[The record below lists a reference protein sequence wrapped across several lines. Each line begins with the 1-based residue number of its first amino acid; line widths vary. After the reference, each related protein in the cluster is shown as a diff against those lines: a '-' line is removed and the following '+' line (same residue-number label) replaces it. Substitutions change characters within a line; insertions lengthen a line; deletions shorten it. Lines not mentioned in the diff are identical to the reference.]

1 MSKFLVIDPLTV
13 FKEVPCE
20 AECLPEYHLARF
32 ILAAVTQMNLSA
44 FEDAY
49 AGKGSKAYP
58 PATLLALFIYGYVT
72 RTFTSRKIEAATYD
86 SIAFRFLA
94 GNTHPDHSSLA
105 EFRKRF
111 QGQFKDIFK
120 QVLVL
125 AYEMGLAKEDLDA
138 AADGSKLRA
147 NASKHSA
154 LSYGHALKIEAQIE
168 KEIEQLL
175 ADAKKAE
182 SDNEELP
189 LGLNFQKEIG
199 RRKDLLTHIAEAKAK
214 IELRAKGRDAYERA
228 EYEEKMAKHLA
239 REALKQAKRKVW
251 EAAYPEKAAKC
262 AAREAKKKEKSEQ
275 KALTTEAPETVEPA
289 KKSRVPREP
298 VPGPRPGDQVNLT
311 DEESRIMPV
320 SSGGYEQCYNAQAA
334 VATGTLL
341 VLAATVTQATN
352 DKQQI
357 VPMLEALSQMPE
369 CLGPVK
375 DLLADTGYF
384 STTNVDA
391 CHDKGITPVI
401 AAAREHHHPDA
412 MTRFTEPP
420 PLPDGAT
427 PVQKMAHHLKTV
439 AGRKLYAL
447 RKQTVEPVF
456 GIIKSVMG
464 FRQFSMRGLAA
475 AQSEWNLVCLSWNL
489 KRMAVLR
496 LQ

>member
-1 MSKFLVIDPLTV
+1 MSKFLVIDPLAL
-13 FKEVPCE
+13 FKEMPCE
-20 AECLPEYHLARF
+20 AEWLPEHHLARF
-32 ILAAVTQMNLSA
+32 VLAAVNQMDLSA
-44 FEDAY
+44 FEEAY

-58 PATLLALFIYGYVT
+58 PAMLLALFIYGYVN

-111 QGQFKDIFK
+111 QGQFKDVFK

-125 AYEMGLAKEDLDA
+125 AYEMGLAKKNPTA
-138 AADGSKLRA
+138 AVDGSKFHA

-182 SDNEELP
+182 SDHEELP
-189 LGLNFQKEIG
+189 VGLNFQKEIG
-199 RRKDLLTHIAEAKAK
+199 IRKDLLTGIAEAKAK
-214 IELRAKGRDAYERA
+214 IELRAKGRDAHERA

-239 REALKQAKRKVW
+239 REALKEAKRKVW
-251 EAAYPEKAAKC
+251 EIAYPEKATRC
-262 AAREAKKKEKSEQ
+262 AATEAKKKEMAER
-275 KALTTEAPETVEPA
+275 KALATEAPETVEPA
-289 KKSRVPREP
+289 KKARVLKEP
-298 VPGPRPGDQVNLT
+298 LPGPRPGDQVNLT

-320 SSGGYEQCYNAQAA
+320 SGGGYEQCYNSQAA

-341 VLAATVTQATN
+341 VLATTVTQATN

-357 VPMLEALSQMPE
+357 VPMLEALSQLPE
-369 CLGPVK
+369 CLGPV
-375 DLLADTGYF
+375 DAMLADTGYH

-391 CHDKGITPVI
+391 CNEKGITPVI
-401 AAAREHHHPDA
+401 AATREHHHPDA
-412 MTRFTEPP
+412 MARFTEPS
-420 PLPDGAT
+420 PLPDDAT
-427 PVQKMAHHLKTV
+427 PVQKMAHHLKTI

-475 AQSEWNLVCLSWNL
+475 AQSEWSLVCLSWNL